1 MNVKEADRYRI
12 LMAVMTKKITLRE
25 ASVLLKTSYRQ
36 ASRLKA
42 KFSANGVKAL
52 ISGKRGRI
60 GNRAMRTDQEKD
72 IIDIIRKNYREYG
85 PTLLSEKLEEEHEI
99 KVSNEKIR
107 QLLLKHEIPYKKRNR
122 KNRAHQRRQ
131 RRDCEGELEQTDAS
145 IHAWFEDRA
154 PKCAL
159 HLSIDD
165 ATSKIKAARF
175 GEQETTKNYW
185 LMFEDYF
192 QRHGLPRALYVDCRG
207 VFKVNQKN
215 CENNITQFKRS
226 MKEIDIDVIFAS
238 SPQAKGRVERVNGT
252 LQDRLVK
259 ELRERNIS
267 SIKEANAY
275 LPEYIEKYNKKFAKP
290 AASPF
295 NAHRP
300 LDQKKDLKRI
310 LCEKYDRM
318 VSGNLEIQFEKEIYQ
333 LEKTKETIHL
343 IGSKVKVLKTLEGKI
358 LIERRGKLIPYKRW
372 EEIPYKKREKS
383 LYELEA
389 EWERSLKKGWT
400 PPNNHYWKSGTRRNK
415 TSFVA

>member
-12 LMAVMTKKITLRE
+12 LMAVMAKEITLRE
-25 ASVLLKTSYRQ
+25 ASAFLKISYRQ

-42 KFSANGVKAL
+42 EFSANGVKAL
-52 ISGKRGRI
+52 ISRKRGRT
-60 GNRAMRTDQEKD
+60 GNRAMRIDQEKD
-72 IIDIIRKNYREYG
+72 IIDIICKNYREYG
-85 PTLLSEKLEEEHEI
+85 PTLLSEKLEEKHKI

-107 QLLLKHEIPYKKRNR
+107 QLLLKHDIPYKKRNR

-131 RRDCEGELEQTDAS
+131 RRNSDGELEQTDAS

-154 PKCAL
+154 PKCVL

-165 ATSKIKAARF
+165 ATSEIKAARF
-175 GEQETTKNYW
+175 GEQETTENYW

-215 CENNITQFKRS
+215 CEDNITQFKRS
-226 MKEIDIDVIFAS
+226 MNEIEIDVIFAS

-267 SIKEANAY
+267 SIEEANAY

-310 LCEKYDRM
+310 LCKKHDRM
-318 VSGNLEIQFEKEIYQ
+318 VSGNLEVQFEKEIYQ

-358 LIERRGKLIPYKRW
+358 LIEHRGKLIPYKRW
-372 EEIPYKKREKS
+372 EEIPYKKPEKP
-383 LYELEA
+383 LCELEA

-400 PPNNHYWKSGTRRNK
+400 PPNNHYWKSGTGKQNI
-415 TSFVA
+415 VA